1 MQLPEAAYI
10 PAAVV
15 MRLCVAT
22 VMIIAVTAMLMMWIA
37 APVTS
42 AAMALTGARRGP
54 YG

>member
-1 MQLPEAAYI
+1 MPLPEAAFI
-10 PAAVV
+10 PVAVV

-22 VMIIAVTAMLMMWIA
+22 VMIIAVIAVLMMWIV

-42 AAMALTGARRGP
+42 AVMVLTGARRGP

>member
-1 MQLPEAAYI
+1 MPLPEAAYI

-22 VMIIAVTAMLMMWIA
+22 VISIGVTAMLMMWIV

-42 AAMALTGARRGP
+42 AVMALTGARRGP